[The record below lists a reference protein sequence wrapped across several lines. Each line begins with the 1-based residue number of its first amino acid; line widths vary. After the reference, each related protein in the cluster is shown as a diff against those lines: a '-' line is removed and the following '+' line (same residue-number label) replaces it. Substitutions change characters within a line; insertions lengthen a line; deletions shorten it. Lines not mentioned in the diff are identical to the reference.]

1 MKGWSKKVNRGKSG
15 ARKRQQAAGDHSA
28 SKVKQ
33 KRGPEAKKSSLGFA
47 GVKTVG
53 LGDKRPVRD
62 NIGGVIKAPRKG
74 DM

>member
-1 MKGWSKKVNRGKSG
+1 MRGWSKQTNRGKSG
-15 ARKRQQAAGDHSA
+15 ARKKQTAAGDHSV

-33 KRGPEAKKSSLGFA
+33 KHGGEAQ
-47 GVKTVG
+47 KTSMAYG
-53 LGDKRPVRD
+53 KLQANRPVRD